1 MSLIEYFKEKFNFL
15 LINILIVLTIS
26 MFMFLS
32 SFSIQSI
39 ILFVF
44 I

>member
-15 LINILIVLTIS
+15 LINMLIVLTIS